1 MQIIFFLLYLC
12 LSLSH
17 LAGKDT
23 ESPVQTEI
31 PTPADLSRNWW
42 EELKVELSNGES
54 LAGFVSS
61 LKKQINHFSKENQ
74 EEAQKLI
81 EKIQENIQTIIKL
94 NEKAKPAEPLNPIAS
109 TYTIDQLVDIHHL
122 FRKNQIELQITEE
135 DEEQKKQLINKIQE
149 RLDKLILNYEKAVPH
164 SEDKFMLGLEWIA
177 TRTELEANKK
187 SLSLIQQNLESLKT
201 SLNFRSSEE
210 DYAKYHL
217 VTNNS
222 ELRNYENRTIEAKK
236 EWDHKRQ
243 SMTSE
248 ETNFMT
254 MSLLNSCEVDE
265 VRKQLDVL
273 QEFRSA
279 IEEANAHLNYI
290 QAALM
295 ANLAKLVL
303 QKPDEE
309 TLMNFSENSKLW
321 KNDLDATENSLTDWR
336 KRLEI
341 ITQRNEQIVCI
352 TENPAPLPPDDPVR
366 LHAELVE
373 SGKKILQLIP
383 YLESDWSDTTF
394 LFRTFQDNLTPYIG
408 HHTKWLD
415 QFSSFFTST
424 YNSIGDWMSHTVFY
438 VGNYPV
444 TIFSI
449 LRFLAILFLTFW
461 IARLV
466 TKALTTLGAKK
477 RGIQHSL
484 LYRINRLVSYLILFI
499 GTLFAL
505 SSIGFD
511 LSNFL
516 LVAGALGV
524 GLGFGLQSIFNN
536 FISGIII
543 LFESN
548 LKVGDF
554 VELENGTKG
563 EIRAI
568 NVRSTVLRTYD
579 GIEVLIPNAE
589 LVTTKVTNW
598 TLSDPFRRIHVPFS
612 LSYGTDKDMVAQLV
626 INAAKKEPMTLLRPG
641 IPEPAVYM
649 THFGE
654 NGLDMELAVWIDER
668 ASRHSKNILSTY
680 LWLIEATFREHH
692 ISMPFPHRDIN
703 ILSMPQGFQ
712 ATK

>member
-1 MQIIFFLLYLC
+1 MRIIFFFLYLFC
-12 LSLSH
+12 CSSSL
-17 LAGKDT
+17 LGKERET
-23 ESPVQTEI
+23 SQTEV
-31 PTPADLSRNWW
+31 PNPANLSRNWW
-42 EELKVELSNGES
+42 ESLEKELSNTDS
-54 LAGFVSS
+54 LIDFFVA
-61 LKKQINHFSKENQ
+61 LKKQTSHFSKENQ

-81 EKIQENIQTIIKL
+81 QKIEENLETIIKL
-94 NEKAKPAEPLNPIAS
+94 SEKGKSVESPPPIAS
-109 TYTIDQLVDIHHL
+109 VYTLDQLIDIHHQY
-122 FRKNQIELQITEE
+122 RKNQIELQITEE
-135 DEEQKKQLINKIQE
+135 DEEQKKQLIAKIQE
-149 RLDKLILNYEKAVPH
+149 KLDKLILNYEKASSH

-187 SLSLIQQNLESLKT
+187 SLQLIQQNLENLRSF
-201 SLNFRSSEE
+201 LNLRSREE

-217 VTNNS
+217 TSNHPEVRS
-222 ELRNYENRTIEAKK
+222 YENKAIAAKK
-236 EWDHKRQ
+236 VWDQKRQ
-243 SMTSE
+243 SMTSQ

-265 VRKQLDVL
+265 VKKQLDVL

-279 IEEANAHLNYI
+279 IEEAGAHLAFI
-290 QAALM
+290 QASLL
-295 ANLAKLVL
+295 ANLAKLVV
-303 QKPDEE
+303 QKPGEE
-309 TLMNFSENSKLW
+309 ELETFNENAKTW
-321 KNDLDATENSLTDWR
+321 KNDLEVIENSFIDWR

-352 TENPAPLPPDDPVR
+352 TENPAPLPPNDPLR
-366 LHAELVE
+366 LHTELVE
-373 SGKKILQLIP
+373 SGKKNLQLIP
-383 YLESDWSDTTF
+383 YLESEWADTIF
-394 LFRTFQDNLTPYIG
+394 LFRSFEDNLIPYLG

-415 QFSSFFTST
+415 QFSSFFQSS
-424 YNSIGDWMSHTVFY
+424 YDSIGDWMSHTVFY

-444 TIFSI
+444 TVFSI

-461 IARLV
+461 ITRLV
-466 TKALTTLGAKK
+466 TKALTTLGSKK

-554 VELENGTKG
+554 IELENGTKG
-563 EIRAI
+563 EVRAI

-598 TLSDPFRRIHVPFS
+598 TLSDPFRRVHIPFS
-612 LSYGTDKDMVAQLV
+612 VPYGVDKDRIVQLI
-626 INAAKKEPMTLLRPG
+626 INAAKKEPMTLLRSG

-649 THFGE
+649 TQFGE
-654 NGLDMELAVWIDER
+654 SGLDMELLVWIDER
-668 ASRHSKNILSTY
+668 ASRHSKNTLSTY
-680 LWLIEATFREHH
+680 LWLIDNTLREHH
-692 ISMPFPHRDIN
+692 ISMPFPHQDIN
-703 ILSMPQGFQ
+703 IVSMPPFQ
-712 ATK
+712 STK